1 VGFRFHQSF
10 SIIPGLRLN
19 VSKSGLSASIGGAP
33 FTLNI
38 SQNGLMGTASIPGTG
53 LSYRHHFGNS
63 SNEAP
68 SNGTHQL
75 PGNVGLLTAAPVEQI
90 HSANAELLTSA
101 SLQALK
107 DLIQTAS
114 KQYNEVSHA
123 LGLAAEEQSK
133 AASRYDSWN
142 QGYLLKRIF
151 KKAFEQ
157 RNQAFIDASENVQK
171 LDEQLRQSK
180 IATHIEIDKEQGD
193 LFDQVVKEFTALC
206 GCKAIWDVRAHQAN
220 DMVRQR
226 TTAGKSVERERVRFD
241 VSRCDLIDWNRS
253 VPHLKNSKGGDLYL
267 YPGFV
272 LYRAAGET
280 FSLLEHHDVRWN
292 ATGIRYHEEDTVP
305 SDAQV
310 VGQTWAKS
318 NKDGSP
324 DRRFRNNYQIPV
336 VRYGSL
342 EVSSPTGL
350 REEFQVSNVELAERF
365 SQSWQAFRA
374 SLAPISSPG
383 LLDAWSIDEASGN
396 EKLDPATAFANESE
410 KARELASKKGDDLWM
425 FALSEELLQSKLKA
439 LESEYTKFD
448 QILLSMPKRAFPAQD
463 FAPWIGQKISEI
475 GTLPDEIKKCFEND
489 IRESWGKAAE
499 SGKPGEPADP
509 VQILKAVNRF
519 VGLCRLLL
527 KWELEVC
534 SVEPPA
540 KMRPVRDSLR
550 GTTGCIIDDAKR
562 GADELARVIA
572 AIRGGSKERHLKVTF
587 LAPPPVTRFIEE
599 LEKINKNPG
608 YYFDRSAFE
617 MPQITNSPNHVSMVP
632 YSLPICPSSELA
644 EHSTGSISDR
654 LNAARL
660 MENIFT
666 QQMGRPHKA
675 ELMGPESTVM
685 NLLCPDPTDIANA
698 YDFAPPTLIRKLKL
712 AGFTTI
718 IFSNQNGQSV
728 KVADLTK

>member
-1 VGFRFHQSF
+1 MGFRFHQSF

-33 FTLNI
+33 FTLNV
-38 SQNGLMGTASIPGTG
+38 SQNGLMGTVSIPGTG

-63 SNEAP
+63 SNYAP
-68 SNGTHQL
+68 PNGTHQL

-114 KQYNEVSHA
+114 KQYNEISSA
-123 LGLAAEEQSK
+123 LGLATDEKIEVT
-133 AASRYDSWN
+133 SRYDSWN
-142 QGYLLKRIF
+142 QGYLLKRMF
-151 KKAFEQ
+151 RKTFEK
-157 RNQAFIDASENVQK
+157 RRQASIDASENVQK

-180 IATHIEIDKEQGD
+180 IATHVEIDKEQGD
-193 LFDQVVKEFTALC
+193 LFDQVVKEFTTLC
-206 GCKAIWDVRAHQAN
+206 GCKAIWDVRAHQTN
-220 DMVRQR
+220 DMVLQR

-241 VSRCDLIDWNRS
+241 ISRCDLIDWNRS

-280 FSLLEHHDVRWN
+280 FSLLDHHDVRCN
-292 ATGIRYHEEDTVP
+292 ATDIRYHEEDALP
-305 SDAQV
+305 SDAEV

-324 DRRFRNNYQIPV
+324 DRRFSNNYQIPV

-342 EVSSPTGL
+342 EFSSSTGL
-350 REEFQVSNVELAERF
+350 REEFHVSNVELAERF
-365 SQSWQAFRA
+365 SQSWQTFRA

-383 LLDAWSIDEASGN
+383 LPDFWSIHEPSGN
-396 EKLDPATAFANESE
+396 ENLDAATAFANESE
-410 KARELASKKGDDLWM
+410 EARKLASEQEDFWR
-425 FALSEELLQSKLKA
+425 FALCEQLLRSKLKA
-439 LESEYTKFD
+439 LESEYAKFD
-448 QILLSMPKRAFPAQD
+448 QTLLSIPKRALPAQD

-475 GTLPDEIKKCFEND
+475 GPLGVEIAKCFEND
-489 IRESWGKAAE
+489 VRESF
-499 SGKPGEPADP
+499 GKPEESADP
-509 VQILKAVNRF
+509 VQILKAVTKL

-540 KMRPVRDSLR
+540 KMRPVRDALR
-550 GTTGCIIDDAKR
+550 GMTGWLIGDLNR
-562 GADELARVIA
+562 VTDELARAIA
-572 AIRGGSKERHLKVTF
+572 DVRGGSKEFRVEMVLSS
-587 LAPPPVTRFIEE
+587 PPPVMRFHEE
-599 LEKINKNPG
+599 IEKINKNPSN
-608 YYFDRSAFE
+608 YFDRSAFE
-617 MPQITNSPNHVSMVP
+617 MPQIRHSPNHASTVP
-632 YSLPICPSSELA
+632 YSLPICPSSESE
-644 EHSTGSISDR
+644 EHSAGSISDR
-654 LNAARL
+654 VNAARL
-660 MENIFT
+660 MESLFT

-685 NLLCPDPTDIANA
+685 NLLCPDPAPIANA
-698 YDFAPPTLIRKLKL
+698 YDSAPPTLIRKLKL

-718 IFSNQNGQSV
+718 ILSDQSGQSFRV
-728 KVADLTK
+728 VDLTK

>member
-1 VGFRFHQSF
+1 MGFRFHQSF

-53 LSYRHHFGNS
+53 LSYRHHFGSS
-63 SNEAP
+63 SNDAP

-75 PGNVGLLTAAPVEQI
+75 PSNVGLLTVAPVEQI

-101 SLQALK
+101 SLQTLK
-107 DLIQTAS
+107 DLIQAAS
-114 KQYNEVSHA
+114 KQYNEISNA
-123 LGLAAEEQSK
+123 LDLATDEKIEATF
-133 AASRYDSWN
+133 RYDSWN
-142 QGYLLKRIF
+142 QGYLLKRVF

-157 RNQAFIDASENVQK
+157 RRQASIDASENVQK

-220 DMVRQR
+220 DMVSQR

-280 FSLLEHHDVRWN
+280 FSLLDHHDVRCN
-292 ATGIRYHEEDTVP
+292 ATGIRYQEEDTVP

-318 NKDGSP
+318 NNDGSP
-324 DRRFRNNYQIPV
+324 DRRFSNNYQIPV

-342 EVSSPTGL
+342 EFSSPTGL

-365 SQSWQAFRA
+365 SQSWQTFRA

-383 LLDAWSIDEASGN
+383 LLDASSIDEASGN

-410 KARELASKKGDDLWM
+410 KARELASEKGDELWM
-425 FALSEELLQSKLKA
+425 FALSEELLHSKLKA
-439 LESEYTKFD
+439 LESEYAKFD
-448 QILLSMPKRAFPAQD
+448 QILLSMPKRALPAQD

-475 GTLPDEIKKCFEND
+475 GTLPVEIAKCFEND
-489 IRESWGKAAE
+489 VRESWGKAAE
-499 SGKPGEPADP
+499 SADP
-509 VQILKAVNRF
+509 VQILKAVTRL
-519 VGLCRLLL
+519 VGFCRLLL

-550 GTTGCIIDDAKR
+550 GMTGWLIGDLNR
-562 GADELARVIA
+562 VTDELARAIA
-572 AIRGGSKERHLKVTF
+572 DVRGGSKERHVEVTF
-587 LAPPPVTRFIEE
+587 LAPPPVRRFTEE
-599 LEKINKNPG
+599 LEKINKNPR

-617 MPQITNSPNHVSMVP
+617 MPQIPNSPNHVSMVP
-632 YSLPICPSSELA
+632 YSLPICPSSESA

-654 LNAARL
+654 VNAARL
-660 MENIFT
+660 MESLFT

-685 NLLCPDPTDIANA
+685 SLLCPDPAVIANA
-698 YDFAPPTLIRKLKL
+698 YDFAPPTLIRRLKL
-712 AGFTTI
+712 AGFSTI
-718 IFSNQNGQSV
+718 IFSDQSGHSFRV
-728 KVADLTK
+728 VDLTK